1 MDEKWPEVCSS
12 VPAHRR
18 GFAGSPRL
26 EPRTSFLEL
35 CQGELRRKRLPRT
48 RVNKGKSK
56 GDTRKGQSA
65 LGLDPPLTHSAPSP
79 AGLVQTTTR
88 HECVLPSPLIDLH
101 PASASTCAG
110 RVRVPGLGASCPR
123 TQGADANAR
132 CRGGFQTAPLHGVP
146 YGIVVLR
153 EELPYRYVR
162 RDVLAVG
169 FLTVRYS
176 LRKPVGGLL
185 ACAPVDAASLSA
197 YPEPRFPSSALSG
210 RKPGFESRWGHYPAC
225 FWAGCFY
232 SRRRAA
238 NPAPTAAPASVWD
251 RVCALRVTR
260 DQSTSGNTRR
270 KTKPKGPSSRGPAAA
285 ACPATVQWALAF
297 QSSVIPA
304 TPALARPIEKVSK
317 VRFCGASS
325 STRAASRV
333 TKAASR
339 NTAGVRRSARTEIQK
354 SPTRERRR
362 IKSTYPATAAPAVNS
377 TAR

>member
-132 CRGGFQTAPLHGVP
+132 CRG
-146 YGIVVLR
+146 
-153 EELPYRYVR
+153 
-162 RDVLAVG
+162 
-169 FLTVRYS
+169 
-176 LRKPVGGLL
+176 
-185 ACAPVDAASLSA
+185 
-197 YPEPRFPSSALSG
+197 RFPNCASSWCPLRYRRTARRTPVPLCS
-210 RKPGFESRWGHYPAC
+210 
-225 FWAGCFY
+225 
-232 SRRRAA
+232 SRR
-238 NPAPTAAPASVWD
+238 T
-251 RVCALRVTR
+251 
-260 DQSTSGNTRR
+260 
-270 KTKPKGPSSRGPAAA
+270 
-285 ACPATVQWALAF
+285 
-297 QSSVIPA
+297 
-304 TPALARPIEKVSK
+304 
-317 VRFCGASS
+317 CGWVPHCSL
-325 STRAASRV
+325 
-333 TKAASR
+333 
-339 NTAGVRRSARTEIQK
+339 
-354 SPTRERRR
+354 
-362 IKSTYPATAAPAVNS
+362 
-377 TAR
+377 